1 MVHESISV
9 IVDDSDDSRFAKVRG
24 TLDVF
29 TSPALVGR
37 ALAGL
42 PDEVRAL
49 IVDLGDVSFVDSA
62 GVSALVRLKQT
73 AQSRAVDMHARFGN
87 AKYTMHSTIVD
98 VLRRVLPC
106 DD

>member
-1 MVHESISV
+1 MVHEPIAV
-9 IVDDSDDSRFAKVRG
+9 IVDDSDHSRVAKVRG

-37 ALAGL
+37 TLANL
-42 PDEVRAL
+42 PDGVRAL
-49 IVDLGDVSFVDSA
+49 VVDLADVSFVDSA

-73 AQSRAVDMHARFGN
+73 AQSRAVDVRAHFGN